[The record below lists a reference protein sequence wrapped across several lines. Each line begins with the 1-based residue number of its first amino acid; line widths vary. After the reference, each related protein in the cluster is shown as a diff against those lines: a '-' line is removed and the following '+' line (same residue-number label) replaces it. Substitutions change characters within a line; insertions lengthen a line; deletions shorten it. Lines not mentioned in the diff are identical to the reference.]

1 MKLASKDI
9 QALIVETIKSP
20 ATAAEKILATR
31 LPENVLWMALVLMSV
46 LNSIVYSITLKL
58 NPPVD
63 PQSGML
69 MVPAAFQSPLVFTVI
84 LFIALII
91 SVLLLQRLGQAIG
104 GGQGSLGD
112 VLTVI
117 TWMQVL
123 RLVLQL
129 AVLVL
134 SLVLPFLGGLL
145 ALVASIY
152 GLYILAVF
160 LKTAH
165 RYDTVMQAFIL
176 MLATF
181 LTVVVGLTLLL
192 TILSGIFYGGTA

>member
-1 MKLASKDI
+1 MTLTTRDI
-9 QALIVETIKSP
+9 QALIVETVTSP
-20 ATAAEKILATR
+20 ASAAQKILATR
-31 LPENVLWMALVLMSV
+31 LPENVLWLALVLMSV

-63 PQSGML
+63 PQSGMV

-91 SVLLLQRLGQAIG
+91 SVLLLHRLGLRIG

-129 AVLVL
+129 AILAL
-134 SLVLPFLGGLL
+134 SLVIPFLSGLV
-145 ALVASIY
+145 ALVASFY

-160 LKTAH
+160 LKAAH
-165 RYDTVMQAFIL
+165 RYDTLMQGFVL

-192 TILSGIFYGGTA
+192 TLLSGIFYGGTA